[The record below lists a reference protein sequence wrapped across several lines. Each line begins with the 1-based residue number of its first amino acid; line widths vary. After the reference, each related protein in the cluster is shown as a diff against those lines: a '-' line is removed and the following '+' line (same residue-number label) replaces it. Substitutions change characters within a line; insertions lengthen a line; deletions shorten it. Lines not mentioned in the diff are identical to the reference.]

1 MWQVSQGQGKL
12 AQAGGGTDTLV
23 RPRCSACY
31 RDSVDG
37 AAFVDS
43 LAGPWGLVVAA
54 LFGALW
60 GSFFNVCIARVPR
73 GLSVVRPGS
82 HCFACQAPVRAVDNL
97 PILSYFLLRGR
108 CRSCQAPF
116 SLRYPAI
123 EALTAAV
130 SALLFWRMVL
140 LAPEDPPGLR
150 LVRYLVAFAFA
161 GVLIVLS
168 FIDLDTKRLP
178 DVITLPS
185 VAVFFLAGFGTGDVP
200 WLDRLIGAAGGYLAV
215 RIIADGYYYLTGRE
229 GLGLGDGKLLAV
241 IGAMLGW
248 KALPV
253 VVFTA
258 SFVGILVSVPVLWYQ
273 QRKAPAPAA
282 AVPAPPDPPPP
293 AADPEADAP
302 VATIRRTEVPFG
314 PFLALAALFYLVAG
328 EALWLAFQQR
338 LIGG

>member
-1 MWQVSQGQGKL
+1 M
-12 AQAGGGTDTLV
+12 LV
-23 RPRCSACY
+23 
-31 RDSVDG
+31 DSVN
-37 AAFVDS
+37 S
-43 LAGPWGLVVAA
+43 PWGLVLAA
-54 LFGALW
+54 VFGALW

-82 HCFACQAPVRAVDNL
+82 HCFACQAPVRAADNI

-116 SLRYPAI
+116 SVRYAAT
-123 EALTAAV
+123 EALTAGI
-130 SALLFWRMVL
+130 SGLLFWKLVM
-140 LAPEDPPGLR
+140 LAPDEPMGAR
-150 LVRYLVAFAFA
+150 LVRYAVAFAFA

-185 VAVFFLAGFGTGDVP
+185 IAIFFLAGFGTGDVP
-200 WLDRLIGAAGGYLAV
+200 WLDRLIGAAVGYLAV

-258 SFVGILVSVPVLWYQ
+258 SFVGILVSVPILWHQ
-273 QRKAPAPAA
+273 QRKHPAPAPAA
-282 AVPAPPDPPPP
+282 PAD
-293 AADPEADAP
+293 AAPVSGEADLP
-302 VATIRRTEVPFG
+302 VASIRRTEVPFG

-328 EALWLAFQQR
+328 EALWQAFQQR